1 MDYSQLYQLHL
12 QLLTCTRYK
21 TFLPFLVQI
30 VSVPRSG
37 LWIPDSL
44 KNLDLSGRVSVKG
57 LAIYRQE
64 RERKREKI
72 KRGLPSERIMT
83 REISVEI
90 LVQSKTEQ
98 VKGKQSIS

>member
-1 MDYSQLYQLHL
+1 MDHSQLYQLQL

-21 TFLPFLVQI
+21 TFLPFLVQV

-44 KNLDLSGRVSVKG
+44 RNLDLSGRVSVKAWPFTDRNEKEG
-57 LAIYRQE
+57 E
-64 RERKREKI
+64 KR